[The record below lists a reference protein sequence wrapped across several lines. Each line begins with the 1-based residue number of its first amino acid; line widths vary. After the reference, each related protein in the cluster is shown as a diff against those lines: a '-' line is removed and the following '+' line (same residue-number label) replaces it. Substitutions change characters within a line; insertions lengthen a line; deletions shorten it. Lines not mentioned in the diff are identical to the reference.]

1 MNSNLLFP
9 VPLKKSLP
17 PIIILL
23 FLLTAGASLA
33 TEKPVWVEAE
43 GEASLG
49 EMDTP
54 KEVRERSRKDALN
67 KAVEMAAGIFLKSHT
82 LVSNSQISED
92 LIFAS
97 VKGEVIKSK
106 ITHKGWDEKDR
117 TIYRTSLKA
126 LVKPVYPEKGE
137 GLTAKLFLSKAK
149 VKEGENVKIFYSTNS
164 DCHVYIFC
172 VAADGSVTLLF
183 PNAEARDNK
192 AAANRAYE
200 FPPPQSTII
209 LKALLLPDSR
219 TPAEEKIKII
229 ATRSRQDL
237 IPLGFQEGTFQVYT
251 SQSTGMISDL
261 VRKLNHLEP
270 NEWTES
276 TAVYTIEK

>member
-1 MNSNLLFP
+1 MNSCRLSSGALNKVLPFIAVMLLM
-9 VPLKKSLP
+9 LN
-17 PIIILL
+17 
-23 FLLTAGASLA
+23 AGVSLA
-33 TEKPVWVEAE
+33 SENPVWVEAE
-43 GEASLG
+43 GEAVLG

-54 KEVRERSRKDALN
+54 REVIERSRKDALS
-67 KAVEMAAGIFLKSHT
+67 KAVEAATGIFLKSHT

-97 VKGEVIKSK
+97 VKGEVVKSK
-106 ITHKGWDEKDR
+106 VIRKGWDEKDR

-126 LVKPVYPEKGE
+126 QVKPVYPEKGQ
-137 GLTAKLFLSKAK
+137 GLSARLYLSRSA
-149 VKEGENVKIFYSTNS
+149 VKEGDSVKVFYSAST

-183 PNAEARDNK
+183 PNAEVHDNR
-192 AAANRAYE
+192 AVADQAYE
-200 FPPPQSTII
+200 FPPAHSTVV
-209 LKALLLPDSR
+209 LKAILLPGSR
-219 TPAEEKIKII
+219 TPAQEKIKMI

-251 SQSTGMISDL
+251 AQSTGMISDL

-270 NEWTES
+270 GEWTEA
-276 TAVYTIEK
+276 TAVYTIDK

>member
-1 MNSNLLFP
+1 MNSYLLSPGFF
-9 VPLKKSLP
+9 KKSLT
-17 PIIILL
+17 IISLF
-23 FLLTAGASLA
+23 FLLNTGISLA
-33 TEKPVWVEAE
+33 SEKPVWVEAE

-49 EMDTP
+49 EMETP
-54 KEVRERSRKDALN
+54 REVMERSRKDALN
-67 KAVEMAAGIFLKSHT
+67 KAVETATGIFLKSHT
-82 LVSNSQISED
+82 LVSNSQVSED

-97 VKGEVIKSK
+97 VKGEIVKSK
-106 ITHKGWDEKDR
+106 ITRKGWDPRDR
-117 TIYRTSLKA
+117 NIYRTSVKA

-137 GLTAKLFLSKAK
+137 GLSAKLFLSKAK
-149 VKEGENVKIFYSTNS
+149 VKEGENVKIFYSAGS

-183 PNAEARDNK
+183 PNAEARDNR

-200 FPPPQSTII
+200 FPPPQSAIH
-209 LKALLLPDSR
+209 LKAVLLPDSPA
-219 TPAEEKIKII
+219 PAEEKIKMIV
-229 ATRSRQDL
+229 TRSKQDL

-270 NEWTES
+270 NEWTEA
-276 TAVYTIEK
+276 TAVYTIVKQ